1 MLYVIL
7 GDNRYR
13 QQLPWE
19 RTDHV
24 SEVEPQPTA
33 QAHRL
38 RRMSGRDPHEQHRVA
53 TPLELLFDL
62 TFVVAFGIAAS
73 EFAHALTENHVGA
86 GLAGFLYATFA
97 IWWAWM
103 NFSWFASAYDTDDWI
118 YRLMTMLQM
127 VGVIILALGLPQ
139 MYASIEHGDHVD
151 NTVLTAGYVVMR
163 IALVGQWLR
172 AAKQD
177 PGRRS
182 ACLTYAV
189 VVTVAQIGW
198 IALVLAHTSVVV
210 TFALT
215 VLLVGVETMGPWLAE
230 TRKGGT
236 PWHAHHI
243 VERYGLLAIIALGE
257 GVVGTVASLSAVI
270 RAQGWTMDAVLVAV
284 AGTGLTFGM
293 WWVYFVVPAADLLHA
308 YRERSFRYG
317 YLHYMVIGSIVATG
331 AGLHAAAYYIEHHSK
346 LGSAETVLTVAIPVA
361 AYIASVY
368 LLYMLLVG
376 TYDVFHALLVVL
388 TAAVLI
394 AAVVLAAQGVPMTS
408 CLLIVTLAPMV
419 TVVGFELLGHRHI
432 DEAIAKS
439 LAEADPGKSKR

>member
-1 MLYVIL
+1 
-7 GDNRYR
+7 
-13 QQLPWE
+13 
-19 RTDHV
+19 
-24 SEVEPQPTA
+24 
-33 QAHRL
+33 
-38 RRMSGRDPHEQHRVA
+38 MSGRDPHEQHRVA

-73 EFAHALTENHVGA
+73 EFAHLLAENHVGE
-86 GLAGFLYATFA
+86 GLVAFAFATFA

-139 MYASIEHGDHVD
+139 MYVSIEEGDHVD
-151 NTVLTAGYVVMR
+151 NVVMVAGYVVMR

-177 PGRRS
+177 PDRRS

-189 VVTVAQIGW
+189 VVTAAQIGW
-198 IALVLAHTSVVV
+198 IGLLLAHTSVVA
-210 TFALT
+210 TFALVVPL
-215 VLLVGVETMGPWLAE
+215 VLLETMGPWLAE

-270 RAQGWTMDAVLVAV
+270 RAQGWTVDAVLVAV

-293 WWVYFVVPAADLLHA
+293 WWVYFVVPASDLLRAH
-308 YRERSFRYG
+308 RERSFRYG
-317 YLHYMVIGSIVATG
+317 YVHYLVIGSIVATG
-331 AGLHAAAYYIEHHSK
+331 AGLHAAAYYIEHRSK
-346 LGSAETVLTVAIPVA
+346 LSSVETVLTVAIPVA
-361 AYIASVY
+361 VYIVSVY
-368 LLYMLLVG
+368 LLYMVLVR
-376 TYDVFHALLVVL
+376 TWDAFHAFLVAI
-388 TAAVLI
+388 T
-394 AAVVLAAQGVPMTS
+394 AVVLVGAVLVADAGVSMAA
-408 CLLIVTLAPMV
+408 CLLIVTLAPLV
-419 TVVGFELLGHRHI
+419 TVGGFELLGHRHAA
-432 DEAIAKS
+432 DAIAKS
-439 LAEADPGKSKR
+439 LAEDEPGKPTR